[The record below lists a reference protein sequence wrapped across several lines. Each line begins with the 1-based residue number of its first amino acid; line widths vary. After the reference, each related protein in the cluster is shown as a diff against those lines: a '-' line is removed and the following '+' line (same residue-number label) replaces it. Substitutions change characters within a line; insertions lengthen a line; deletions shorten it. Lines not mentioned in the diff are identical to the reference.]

1 MEASDRFV
9 IEGLICHCDGNP
21 EPLRSG
27 GVTAANVT
35 VVNYHAGLEGAFD
48 EMSRWVRIASAPG
61 SGWHIIRR
69 AADFEVARD
78 SGKAGLIMGWQNA
91 LPIGSNLDRIDG
103 FHAMG
108 LRVVQLSYNEA
119 NQVGDGCHEPR
130 NGGLTKYG
138 REVVRRMNDVG
149 IAIDVSHCSEATATE
164 AAKASSKPVL
174 LTHANAKA
182 INDRVRNKLDDTM
195 RAVADSGGVIGVSL
209 HGFLNWS
216 GNPAE
221 PPSLDNFVRHVRHIA
236 DLVGAEHVGIGTD
249 LPCIQSDA
257 AMRAILDMSAAN
269 YSGAVG
275 DYIKAFGN
283 DLGGRYPSDV
293 PTPRQFPVLL
303 DALKKPGFTQE
314 EVDGIAGNNFA
325 RAFAECWG

>member
-1 MEASDRFV
+1 MGASDRLV

-27 GVTAANVT
+27 CVTAANVT
-35 VVNYHAGLEGAFD
+35 VVNYHAALEGAFD
-48 EMSRWVRIASAPG
+48 EMSKWVRIASACD

-69 AADFEVARD
+69 AADFKAARD
-78 SGKAGLIMGWQNA
+78 SGKVGLIMGWQNA
-91 LPIGSNLDRIDG
+91 LPMGSNLDRIDG

-221 PPSLDNFVRHVRHIA
+221 PPSLDNFVRHMRHIA

-257 AMRAILDMSAAN
+257 AMRAILDMSVAN
-269 YSGAVG
+269 YSGAVD

-283 DLGGRYPSDV
+283 DLGRRYPSDV

-303 DALKKPGFTQE
+303 DALKRSGFTQE

-325 RAFAECWG
+325 RAFAECWR